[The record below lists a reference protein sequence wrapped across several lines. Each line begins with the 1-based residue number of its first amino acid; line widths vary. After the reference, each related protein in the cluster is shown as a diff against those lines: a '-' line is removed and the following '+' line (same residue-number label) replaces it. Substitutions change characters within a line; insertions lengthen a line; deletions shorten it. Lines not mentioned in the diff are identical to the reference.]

1 MKINAERLRTSLLE
15 LGHIGY
21 QDGIGTSRMA
31 YSEAFCKGREY
42 VERCMQQAG
51 LETYVDPVGNLT
63 GILPG
68 SVSGAR
74 IISAGSHIDTVPGGG
89 MYDGTLGVMAAIEAV
104 QTMKECQYSNCHPI
118 EVIAFN
124 EEEGNVVGGTFGSK
138 AFAGQP
144 QEESALQKLAE
155 HGMCEDDI
163 SRSKR
168 NPDDY
173 RCYLELHIEQGGILE
188 SKGLELG
195 VVEGI
200 VGITRFMV
208 TVPGEANHA
217 GSTPMNLRDDAL
229 VKACGM
235 VERIVEISKVVD
247 PAMTC
252 TIGYMEIEPGA
263 VNVVPGCVRFPI
275 ELRCLRMESIRTA
288 IAQFEAEVKQSGT
301 TVKNF
306 LWQEPTIMDEKLRS
320 TFDAVCQKNGS
331 RYCHMPSG
339 AGHDAI
345 NMALFTPTA
354 MLFVPSVA
362 GISHS
367 PREFTKPEDLE
378 RGTQALLDTI
388 LMLDR
393 E

>member
-104 QTMKECQYSNCHPI
+104 QTMKECQYSNRHPI

-155 HGMCEDDI
+155 HGMCE
-163 SRSKR
+163 
-168 NPDDY
+168 
-173 RCYLELHIEQGGILE
+173 G
-188 SKGLELG
+188 
-195 VVEGI
+195 
-200 VGITRFMV
+200 
-208 TVPGEANHA
+208 
-217 GSTPMNLRDDAL
+217 
-229 VKACGM
+229 
-235 VERIVEISKVVD
+235 
-247 PAMTC
+247 
-252 TIGYMEIEPGA
+252 
-263 VNVVPGCVRFPI
+263 
-275 ELRCLRMESIRTA
+275 
-288 IAQFEAEVKQSGT
+288 
-301 TVKNF
+301 
-306 LWQEPTIMDEKLRS
+306 
-320 TFDAVCQKNGS
+320 
-331 RYCHMPSG
+331 
-339 AGHDAI
+339 
-345 NMALFTPTA
+345 
-354 MLFVPSVA
+354 
-362 GISHS
+362 
-367 PREFTKPEDLE
+367 
-378 RGTQALLDTI
+378 
-388 LMLDR
+388 
-393 E
+393 